1 MKHMVCYALILS
13 ALITSACTPE
23 PGTAEYDAYI
33 QHKANRAAVQ
43 YQGF

>member
-1 MKHMVCYALILS
+1 MKHMACCALILC
-13 ALITSACTPE
+13 AVIASACTPE
-23 PGTAEYDAYI
+23 PGTAEYDKYI

>member
-1 MKHMVCYALILS
+1 MKHAIYIVLITA

-23 PGTAEYDAYI
+23 PGTAEYDNYQ